1 VVYRPSLLPDPAA
14 TATRWRTWCRLNN
27 IGEIYL
33 AYTQSFELNNPAEYG
48 FDAAIEFSPMNSAP
62 PRAGAPIVPFAQNP
76 HAHIYDW
83 RVFKE
88 RAKRIEWPSYTYFRG
103 VNPSWD
109 NTPRRRINSP
119 TIFLH
124 SSPQVYGEWLDEVAT
139 ATIGHYKD
147 PSERLV
153 FINAWNEWAEG
164 AHLEPDRRYGYAWL
178 QATRDALA
186 NASRYSGEIVD
197 VTPNKHPDLFSR
209 RWAQIEE
216 IFGAAL
222 DRDRYSFLTD
232 YSALLD
238 QLVKDCDGASS
249 FFNTDGIPCCSL
261 SDGSEIR
268 LVSRRS
274 LTLLTSAYPALSGSH
289 GPVCFVIL
297 QYNKPQ
303 ITMECVRALK
313 AVTANDD
320 NVHIIIVDNGSEKE
334 NEELIT
340 RRFAS
345 DCQVSVLTT
354 GANLGFAQGNNVG
367 YRFARESLGASFIVV
382 LNNDVVIRTS
392 DFISQM
398 LALYQDWSYSIL
410 GPDIVTPDGR
420 RENPYNDWIYSEK
433 EWADLL
439 KSYEE
444 RREQYLAGGGADF
457 TKFGRATPSHSL
469 IANPIL
475 QGAIFI
481 ASPIFVNRHDEMF
494 DPRTF
499 LYGEEFLLAARAL
512 HDGDLLLYSNE
523 LQVAHEEGCT
533 TADLADHRKILLG
546 YDNPIA
552 AVRMILEAGTRS
564 ATVRRG
570 RLCEHYGCPVIHVV
584 VSHRQDGTFC

>member
-1 VVYRPSLLPDPAA
+1 
-14 TATRWRTWCRLNN
+14 
-27 IGEIYL
+27 
-33 AYTQSFELNNPAEYG
+33 
-48 FDAAIEFSPMNSAP
+48 
-62 PRAGAPIVPFAQNP
+62 
-76 HAHIYDW
+76 
-83 RVFKE
+83 
-88 RAKRIEWPSYTYFRG
+88 
-103 VNPSWD
+103 
-109 NTPRRRINSP
+109 
-119 TIFLH
+119 
-124 SSPQVYGEWLDEVAT
+124 
-139 ATIGHYKD
+139 
-147 PSERLV
+147 
-153 FINAWNEWAEG
+153 
-164 AHLEPDRRYGYAWL
+164 
-178 QATRDALA
+178 
-186 NASRYSGEIVD
+186 
-197 VTPNKHPDLFSR
+197 
-209 RWAQIEE
+209 
-216 IFGAAL
+216 
-222 DRDRYSFLTD
+222 
-232 YSALLD
+232 
-238 QLVKDCDGASS
+238 
-249 FFNTDGIPCCSL
+249 
-261 SDGSEIR
+261 
-268 LVSRRS
+268 
-274 LTLLTSAYPALSGSH
+274 
-289 GPVCFVIL
+289 
-297 QYNKPQ
+297 
-303 ITMECVRALK
+303 
-313 AVTANDD
+313 
-320 NVHIIIVDNGSEKE
+320 
-334 NEELIT
+334 
-340 RRFAS
+340 
-345 DCQVSVLTT
+345 
-354 GANLGFAQGNNVG
+354 
-367 YRFARESLGASFIVV
+367 V

-457 TKFGRATPSHSL
+457 TKFGRATPSRSL

-570 RLCEHYGCPVIHVV
+570 RLFVTTPEKSLELIEEGKRNILIDLFFCQPGFHGGGEYGKAVFRKLIESYEAQHGVQLWVAADPRQHIDGWVWELCEHYGCPVIHVV